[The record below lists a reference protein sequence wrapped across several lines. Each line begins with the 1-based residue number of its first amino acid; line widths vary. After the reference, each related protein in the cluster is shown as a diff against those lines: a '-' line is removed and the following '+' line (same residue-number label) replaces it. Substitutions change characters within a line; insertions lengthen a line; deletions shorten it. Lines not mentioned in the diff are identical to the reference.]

1 MMLLRL
7 RQIVFNMAFYSTIIF
22 FCFAL
27 LPAMLLPRTAYIR
40 CLNLFFKS
48 VYLCE
53 KYILGLDYEVRGL
66 ENIPKEKAFLIAA
79 KHCSAYETFKLNL
92 LFQDTAIINKK
103 ELQYIPLWGWIAKRA
118 GMIFIERGTSK
129 GLQSLINGA
138 KRVKA
143 EGRPLVIFP
152 QGTRVPVDSTAEKYP
167 YKRGVVRVYEAT
179 EQSILPIATNSGLFW
194 PKGAF
199 YIKPGKVIFECLPV
213 IPSGLAGDD
222 VLIRLQ
228 DSIETASHRLV
239 AEGRIQLNKQTR

>member
-1 MMLLRL
+1 MILYL
-7 RQIVFNMAFYSTIIF
+7 RQIAFNIAFYSTIIF

-27 LPAMLLPRTAYIR
+27 LPAMLLPRDAYIR

-48 VYLCE
+48 IYIIE

-66 ENIPKEKAFLIAA
+66 ENVPKEKAFIIAA
-79 KHCSAYETFKLNL
+79 KHSSTYETFKLNL
-92 LFQDTAIINKK
+92 LFKDTAIINKK

-129 GLQSLINGA
+129 GFQSLIDGA
-138 KRVKA
+138 KRVKV

-152 QGTRVPVDSTAEKYP
+152 QGTRVPVDSTAEEYP

-179 EQSILPIATNSGLFW
+179 GQSVLPVATNSGLFW

-199 YIKPGKVIFECLPV
+199 YIKPGKVIFEYLPV
-213 IPSGLAGDD
+213 IPAGLSGDAILAQ
-222 VLIRLQ
+222 IQ
-228 DSIETASHRLV
+228 DRIESASHRLV
-239 AEGRIQLNKQTR
+239 AEARSQLNQQTR